1 MSHPPNIR
9 LCGFRTRVPV
19 PTSRAPTARRMAG
32 MGASLEQRA
41 AKVLSPVLGHYTW
54 LEVDHG
60 EGSWLFTKAGRKVLD
75 LTSGIAV
82 TPIGHAHPKVVA
94 AVQAQVAKLSHICAG
109 VAAYEPNIALAEA
122 LGEVTPGDLDM
133 VFFGNSGGEAIE
145 ASIKLARQ
153 VTGRESIIVF
163 RGGFHGR
170 TTGAASVTTS
180 KSLYRK
186 GYGALLPEVHV
197 APYPYPLDCPITPA
211 HDAETCGQH
220 SLAII
225 EQMLD
230 HDVPAEQIAGILIEP
245 VLGEGG
251 YVAPPVSF
259 LQGLRALATRIG
271 ALLIFDEVQTGFGRT
286 GAWFAAQKFGVTPDV
301 MTLAKAL
308 GGGLP
313 LGAVVAPRAIH
324 ERWQTSTHGSTFGG
338 NPVSCASGLA
348 TLEVIR
354 DEGLVKR
361 ADLVGQIIVEELA
374 PLKRDPRVREIRT
387 TGAMAAIEFT
397 EKATA
402 KAAIAGS
409 LARDVLL
416 ISCGSH
422 DQVIRFI
429 PPLNIAEDDLRGG
442 IRAFVEACQAAAVGA
457 PA

>member
-1 MSHPPNIR
+1 MTQQ
-9 LCGFRTRVPV
+9 TR
-19 PTSRAPTARRMAG
+19 
-32 MGASLEQRA
+32 SLEQRA

-54 LEVDHG
+54 LEVDRG

-109 VAAYEPNIALAEA
+109 VAAYEPNVALAEA
-122 LGEVTPGDLDM
+122 LGEITPGDLDM

-197 APYPYPLDCPITPA
+197 APYPDPLDCPITPA

-259 LQGLRALATRIG
+259 LHGLRALATRIG
-271 ALLIFDEVQTGFGRT
+271 ALLIFDEVQSGFGRT

-348 TLEVIR
+348 TLQVIR

-361 ADLVGQIIVEELA
+361 ADFVGKIIVEELA

-397 EKATA
+397 DKATS
-402 KAAIAGS
+402 KAAIAGA

-416 ISCGSH
+416 ITCGSH
-422 DQVIRFI
+422 DQVVRFI

-442 IRAFVEACQAAAVGA
+442 VRAFVEACQAAAVGA
-457 PA
+457 PV

>member
-1 MSHPPNIR
+1 MKHPNAT
-9 LCGFRTRVPV
+9 LEE
-19 PTSRAPTARRMAG
+19 RAGR
-32 MGASLEQRA
+32 
-41 AKVLSPVLGHYTW
+41 VLSPVLGHYTW
-54 LEVDHG
+54 LEVDRG
-60 EGSWLFTKAGRKVLD
+60 EGSWLITKAGRRVLD

-82 TPIGHAHPKVVA
+82 TPVGHAHPKVVA
-94 AVQAQVAKLSHICAG
+94 AVQAQAAKLAHICAG

-122 LGEVTPGDLDM
+122 IGAITPGDLDM

-145 ASIKLARQ
+145 ASIKLVRQ
-153 VTGRESIIVF
+153 VTGREAIIVF

-180 KSLYRK
+180 KSQYRR

-197 APYPYPLDCPITPA
+197 APYPYPLDCPITPP

-230 HDVPAEQIAGILIEP
+230 HDVPAEHIAGILIEP

-259 LQGLRALATRIG
+259 LQGLRELATRIG

-313 LGAVVAPRAIH
+313 LGAVVAPRALH
-324 ERWQTSTHGSTFGG
+324 ERWRTSTHGSTFGG

-354 DEGLVKR
+354 EEGLVAR
-361 ADLVGQIIVEELA
+361 ADLIGTIIVEELA
-374 PLKRDPRVREIRT
+374 PLKRDGRVREIRT
-387 TGAMAAIEFT
+387 TGAMAAIEFAD
-397 EKATA
+397 KATS
-402 KAAIAGS
+402 KAAIAGA
-409 LARDVLL
+409 LDRDVLL
-416 ISCGSH
+416 ITCGSH
-422 DQVIRFI
+422 DQVVRFI
-429 PPLNIAEDDLRGG
+429 PPLNISEGDLRGG
-442 IRAFVEACQAAAVGA
+442 IRAFVEACKSAAVGA